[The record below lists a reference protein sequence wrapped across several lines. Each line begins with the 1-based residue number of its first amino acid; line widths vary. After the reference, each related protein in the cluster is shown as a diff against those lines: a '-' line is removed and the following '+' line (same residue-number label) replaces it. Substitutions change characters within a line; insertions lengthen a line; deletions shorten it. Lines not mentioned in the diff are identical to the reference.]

1 MSRLFLLNSP
11 VLTAYGDWR
20 FTGPLPLE
28 NAQRLAAE
36 GFESAIGHE
45 GAARVLSLLLGLSVP
60 VNRTAV
66 AMQPGDRALVLRLLA
81 RLPEGAVLDADAL
94 RDLPWELA
102 LLELLGQRA
111 S

>member
-1 MSRLFLLNSP
+1 MGKLYLLNSP

-28 NAQRLAAE
+28 DARRLAAE
-36 GFESAIGHE
+36 GYVSAVGHE
-45 GAARVLSLLLGLSVP
+45 GAARVLSRLLGFEVA
-60 VNRTAV
+60 VNRMAV
-66 AMQPGDRALVLRLLA
+66 AMRPGDRALVLRLLA
-81 RLPEGAVLDADAL
+81 RLSEGAVLDADAL

-102 LLELLGQRA
+102 LLELLAARE